1 MAETN
6 KKIDPKTL
14 NNFDG
19 NLKTL
24 ERVCSASFTLLK
36 KRDLAVIAINSG
48 AEFINEKKLLIK
60 YFGEKIAVDVDS
72 ERVYYLE
79 RQKNSKDPDSLT
91 PVDIFSSSIILHY
104 LNNADGTNLSG
115 KWIAYRE
122 LPDGMFYFRTITGVL
137 ESLVKKY
144 GNSSGDLIK
153 VVEKNRGR
161 RSPDFVNGAIIYPFP
176 YFPILIILEEKSEEF
191 EAAVRVLFDSN
202 SCHYI
207 KTDIIK
213 MILVYMARLL
223 TS

>member
-1 MAETN
+1 MTETN

-14 NNFDG
+14 DSFDG

-24 ERVCSASFTLLK
+24 ERVRSASFTLLRR
-36 KRDLAVIAINSG
+36 RDLADIVINSG

-60 YFGEKIAVDVDS
+60 YFGEKIAVDIDS

-122 LPDGMFYFRTITGVL
+122 LPDGMFYFRTISGVL

-144 GNSSGDLIK
+144 ENSSGDLIK
-153 VVEKNRGR
+153 IVEKNRGR
-161 RSPDFVNGAIIYPFP
+161 RSPDFANGAIIYPFP

>member
-1 MAETN
+1 MAENN
-6 KKIDPKTL
+6 KSTGPKTL
-14 NNFDG
+14 DNFNG

-24 ERVCSASFTLLK
+24 ERVCAASFTLLK
-36 KRDLAVIAINSG
+36 KRDLADIAINSG
-48 AEFINEKKLLIK
+48 AELINEKKLLIK
-60 YFGEKIAVDVDS
+60 YFGEKIAVDAGP

-79 RQKNSKDPDSLT
+79 RQKDIMDPGNTDR
-91 PVDIFSSSIILHY
+91 VDIFSSSIILHY

-122 LPDGMFYFRTITGVL
+122 LPDGMFYFRTIPGVL
-137 ESLVKKY
+137 KSLIKKY
-144 GNSSGDLIK
+144 ESSSGDLIK
-153 VVEKNRGR
+153 IVEKNGGK
-161 RSPDFVNGAIIYPFP
+161 RSPDFANGAIIYPFP

-191 EAAVRVLFDSN
+191 EAAARVLFDSN

-213 MILVYMARLL
+213 MILIYMAKLL